1 MQNMFSFRPTA
12 FAVAVGVAMTLG
24 AATDAG
30 AQSVPPAGFDGSNTT
45 YQILRGSNLRRG
57 DSLTAPIAVTAWA
70 GGNVNG
76 NGRCTEQSCP
86 VLFNGQNLFA
96 RRSRVRVL
104 GYIPPQPPGQ
114 PSAGQ
119 GGYNGPA
126 ITRTLRRGDSG
137 EEVRALQDALNR
149 AGANVVVDGNY
160 GRGTVSAV
168 EDFQR
173 RRGLNADG
181 SAGPRTLE
189 ALGLSGGGSGS
200 YAGGNAAPAPAP
212 AQSGQGYAGRIDRT
226 LRRGDRGEDV
236 RTLQDAL
243 NRNGARIE
251 PDSNYGS
258 GTVDAVQAFQRNRGL
273 NADGSAGPQTLRA
286 LGL

>member
-1 MQNMFSFRPTA
+1 MQNLIFSRSTA
-12 FAVAVGVAMTLG
+12 LAAAVGIVLTFG
-24 AATDAG
+24 AATDVG
-30 AQSVPPAGFDGSNTT
+30 AQSVPPPGFDGSQTT

-57 DSLTAPIAVTAWA
+57 DGLTSPIAVTLWA

-86 VLFNGQNLFA
+86 VLYNGQSLFA
-96 RRSRVRVL
+96 RRSRVRAL
-104 GYIPPQPPGQ
+104 GFIPPAQPGQ
-114 PSAGQ
+114 PGAGQ
-119 GGYNGPA
+119 GGYTGPA

-149 AGANVVVDGNY
+149 AGASIIVDGNY
-160 GRGTVSAV
+160 GRGTVAAV

-189 ALGLSGGGSGS
+189 ALGLSGNASSYTGGT
-200 YAGGNAAPAPAP
+200 AAPQPPPAP
-212 AQSGQGYAGRIDRT
+212 GGYRIDRT

-236 RTLQDAL
+236 RTLQEAL
-243 NRNGARIE
+243 NRNGARVDV
-251 PDSNYGS
+251 DSNYGS

-273 NADGSAGPQTLRA
+273 GADGSAGPQTLRA